1 MIESNYKELFFETS
15 NNKRIIIDTPDG
27 SLENVD
33 IFTQSLTLTETLVS
47 GELKFGVGEASEL
60 KFNLKGVYTSL
71 KGKSI
76 TASFVV
82 GTFPAFKLG
91 TYKVVSDKPNADR
104 SYREVIAYDALYDVL
119 KMDVAS
125 WYNGLAFPMSLKAF
139 RNSFANYVGLS
150 QASQT
155 LVNDSITINK
165 GIDPQKLSGKEVL
178 DAICEVNGVFGHI
191 GRDGMFHYI
200 MLPQIVDGLYPSD
213 TLYPSDSLFPRDVN
227 GGIYT
232 SSQRIQ
238 CAYEDYVCKP
248 ISRVQIRTNEGDIG
262 AVVGNAGNDYV
273 VEGNFLCF
281 GMDNS
286 ALSGVASTLL
296 NAVKHI
302 TYRPFNGT
310 FLGNPC
316 IEVGDTLTTQG
327 KYEIVKS
334 YILKRVLKGV
344 QGLRDTFSATGE
356 EYRTEVVNGVNSS
369 YMALLGKTNELIR
382 TVDETRSTLTDT
394 DKQLRS
400 VISQTAGE
408 IRTEITNTESGLNS
422 KISQTASSIYSEI
435 SSVESGLSSRI
446 SQTERE
452 ISAQASAVSV
462 IADSL
467 SLKADR
473 TEIQGFV
480 TFSDLSG
487 GNTTIDGSC
496 IKTGTIDA
504 DRISVK
510 DIKIST
516 AQVTSGTFDSARIPN
531 LSAGKITTGT
541 LSADRIDVK
550 GIVDKFNS
558 MDLACDE
565 LTANSRVS
573 TSQLY
578 ASYIEG
584 KQPHWEEYGSL
595 KNSDYVLC
603 GY

>member
-47 GELKFGVGEASEL
+47 GNLKFGCGEASEL

-82 GTFPAFKLG
+82 GTFPAFELG

-119 KMDVAS
+119 KMDVSS

-150 QASQT
+150 QVSQT

-165 GIDPQKLSGKEVL
+165 GIDPQRLSGKEVL

-213 TLYPSDSLFPRDVN
+213 TLYPSNSLFPRDVN

-232 SSQRIQ
+232 SSQRVQ

-273 VEGNFLCF
+273 IEGNFLCF

-302 TYRPFNGT
+302 SYRPFNGT

-400 VISQTAGE
+400 VISQTAG
-408 IRTEITNTESGLNS
+408 
-422 KISQTASSIYSEI
+422 SIYSEI

-452 ISAQASAVSV
+452 ISAQATNINL
-462 IADSL
+462 IADNL

-480 TFSDLSG
+480 TFTDLSG
-487 GNTTIDGSC
+487 GNTTIDGAC

-531 LSAGKITTGT
+531 LSASKITTGT
-541 LSADRIDVK
+541 MSAERIDV
-550 GIVDKFNS
+550 DS
-558 MDLACDE
+558 LQ
-565 LTANSRVS
+565 SRVFSSDIS
-573 TSQLY
+573 TTRTLQVGTLKAGSLEG
-578 ASYIEG
+578 AIEG
-584 KQPHWEEYGSL
+584 YKGFWTAYSSL
-595 KNSDYVLC
+595 QSNPDWYVFC
-603 GY
+603 TIA